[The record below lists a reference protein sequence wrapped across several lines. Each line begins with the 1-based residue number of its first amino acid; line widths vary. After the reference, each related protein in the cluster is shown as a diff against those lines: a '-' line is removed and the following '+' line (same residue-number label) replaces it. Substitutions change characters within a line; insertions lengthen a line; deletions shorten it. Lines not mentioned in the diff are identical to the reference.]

1 MAKSHWLINPKRT
14 EVKRFI
20 KNDKSIDGVFEYM
33 FVDTGKIVG
42 LFGKEPPLM
51 TTTISVDIDLAR
63 EIYER
68 LISQG
73 WRKTE
78 EVWPKKRE
86 LVLCSRN
93 LFLLKFAELW
103 EIKLLKP

>member
-33 FVDTGKIVG
+33 FVDTGEIVG
-42 LFGKEPPLM
+42 VLGNKPPVM
-51 TTTISVDIDLAR
+51 TSTVSVDIELAR

-78 EVWPKKRE
+78 EVWNKKVR
-86 LVLCSRN
+86 
-93 LFLLKFAELW
+93 
-103 EIKLLKP
+103 

>member
-42 LFGKEPPLM
+42 VLGKEPPLM
-51 TTTISVDIDLAR
+51 TTTVSVDIDLAR

-73 WRKTE
+73 WSKTE
-78 EVWPKKRE
+78 EVWNKKGRK
-86 LVLCSRN
+86 S
-93 LFLLKFAELW
+93 F
-103 EIKLLKP
+103 

>member
-1 MAKSHWLINPKRT
+1 MNKSYWLINSKRT

-20 KNDKSIDGVFEYM
+20 KNDKSVDGVFEYM

-42 LFGKEPPLM
+42 MFGKEPPLM
-51 TTTISVDIDLAR
+51 TTTISVDVDLAR

-78 EVWPKKRE
+78 EIWNKKGR
-86 LVLCSRN
+86 
-93 LFLLKFAELW
+93 
-103 EIKLLKP
+103 